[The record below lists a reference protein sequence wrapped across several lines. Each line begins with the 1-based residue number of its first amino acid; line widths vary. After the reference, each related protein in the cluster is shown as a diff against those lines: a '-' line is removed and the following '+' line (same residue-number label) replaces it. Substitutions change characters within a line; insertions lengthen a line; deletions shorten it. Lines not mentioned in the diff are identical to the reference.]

1 MLCKTQFSSLSYS
14 SEWTKQ
20 TLYRPIHNFY
30 QQVPCTYLI
39 LSLEVLSK
47 EKRLQSNRPRLR
59 FPSRTLNFP
68 PMHASFGTTLCG
80 RLKFVASWIMA
91 NSNDPCSTTMVPI
104 GRGEINPGVGK
115 LLCMCFLN
123 AQAFTLGFQARNT
136 NASNISHL
144 VKSYMLSSLPIIW
157 MCTRLSYFVDV
168 VRFEVNRTTF
178 ARSS

>member
-1 MLCKTQFSSLSYS
+1 
-14 SEWTKQ
+14 
-20 TLYRPIHNFY
+20 
-30 QQVPCTYLI
+30 
-39 LSLEVLSK
+39 
-47 EKRLQSNRPRLR
+47 
-59 FPSRTLNFP
+59 
-68 PMHASFGTTLCG
+68 MHASFGTTLCG

-123 AQAFTLGFQARNT
+123 AQAFTLGFQAGNT

-157 MCTRLSYFVDV
+157 MCTRLSYFLDV

-178 ARSS
+178 ARSSWYVHMAFIKRRIEISFLIIWISWPFWSRSQIIDNCEHYHNIFCGWRMSCSQTLGFWVKFKVV